1 MCDCYDE
8 EFVDIEEVAA
18 EPDAVPQP
26 VPILVV
32 RKRNNR

>member
-8 EFVDIEEVAA
+8 EFVDIPVAA
-18 EPDAVPQP
+18 DEAEAEPQQ

-32 RKRNNR
+32 RKRK